1 MIYLDITGDIQPDS
15 SISFD
20 SSSDDDDVKSN
31 VTSAI
36 SDFSQKTYNHSLT
49 CQGQGQGPEKVY
61 GKDGIQDPD
70 VTKFIQE
77 ASKHA
82 CEILFYFFIVSLGT
96 YLKVPML
103 AKAPKEPF

>member
-1 MIYLDITGDIQPDS
+1 MIFLITDIDITGDIQPDS

-20 SSSDDDDVKSN
+20 SSSDDDDVESNVTSN

-49 CQGQGQGPEKVY
+49 CLGQGQGPEKVY
-61 GKDGIQDPD
+61 GKDRIQDPD
-70 VTKFIQE
+70 VEKFIQE

-82 CEILFYFFIVSLGT
+82 CENLFYFLLYPWVYI
-96 YLKVPML
+96 
-103 AKAPKEPF
+103 